1 MRCLDTFS
9 IWTLARHF
17 KVKQSGKERDEL
29 PRFDIL
35 DGKETV
41 ANAGV
46 GRCPP
51 NQGARVRVGGE
62 MHESRG
68 LVEHHCINL
77 CECGGVA
84 LCLATAE
91 QSRGEAP
98 LGHSGSG
105 GESSVAHQNDLSVVA
120 WVDDCGMG
128 RMKWRD
134 MKRRQRLDDND
145 STTVDDDEGDY

>member
-1 MRCLDTFS
+1 
-9 IWTLARHF
+9 
-17 KVKQSGKERDEL
+17 
-29 PRFDIL
+29 
-35 DGKETV
+35 
-41 ANAGV
+41 
-46 GRCPP
+46 
-51 NQGARVRVGGE
+51 
-62 MHESRG
+62 
-68 LVEHHCINL
+68 
-77 CECGGVA
+77 VA